1 MFTVEEM
8 LKLSIFDGAE
18 VLAGENG
25 LSRKVKFI
33 DFIEVPDAYRW
44 LAKDTFKFTTGYAF
58 RETPGML
65 TELIRAYI
73 GGNVSGFGIKLGRF
87 IDALLRKYM

>member
-44 LAKDTFKFTTGYAF
+44 PKIPSSSPPATL

-73 GGNVSGFGIKLGRF
+73 GSGNVSGFGIKLGRPLTP
-87 IDALLRKYM
+87 ALRKYM

>member
-44 LAKDTFKFTTGYAF
+44 LAKDTFKLPPAT
-58 RETPGML
+58 L
-65 TELIRAYI
+65 
-73 GGNVSGFGIKLGRF
+73 LGR
-87 IDALLRKYM
+87 LRAC